1 MTFNYMRIHE
11 NTKDIVDLAHWKNS
25 TRVGTPLEVNV
36 KYRKGDDDLISDLMI
51 YKKLVGSL
59 LYLISTCPNIP
70 YAIKK
75 NYSLFTWYLERKLF
89 FSTRSPLH
97 LTTQALT
104 MMMTK
109 QASRILVDP

>member
-1 MTFNYMRIHE
+1 MTFNYMRIHK

-51 YKKLVGSL
+51 YKKLVRNL
-59 LYLISTCPNIP
+59 LYLSITCPNIP
-70 YAIKK
+70 YVIKK
-75 NYSLFTWYLERKLF
+75 NYSLFTWYLEHGMF

-97 LTTQALT
+97 LTPQALT
-104 MMMTK
+104 MMLTK
-109 QASRILVDP
+109 EAFRILVDP